1 MTGLP
6 ADSWSTQQL
15 AEFLAAVSS
24 FPDQSSAIS
33 GAVERAAESLDAE
46 VGALVRDGDVA
57 VSIGFAEGEAPV
69 ALLHALARD
78 DAREADLPSLGACSV
93 AREPLYE
100 GHPTWLLVGR
110 TGEPLSAEERV
121 LLRGMARVLGLM
133 LGMLGRQNLLERVSE
148 IQRQIVRRA
157 APREVLD
164 AIVSGAAELTASQ
177 VAGLRQVDPLTPGR
191 TVLLATAGFEP
202 HEAEVLRECNV
213 GEGVAGLAIEEDRL
227 VSASDYGSFGSA
239 RPGVADLGIEAAMAA
254 PVHESGEVV
263 GSLVVGSRRP
273 GRVYSAAERR
283 TLQTFAEHASLALTD
298 AKTVEV
304 ALYQAV
310 HDSLT
315 DLPNRTLF
323 TDRLQHALDRG
334 SRSSAGVAV
343 LFMDLD
349 RFKTV
354 NDSLGHAAGDELL
367 VETARR
373 LRECI
378 RPGDTAARLGGDE
391 FAVLLEGASASE
403 STHVAARILATL
415 EEPFVLAD
423 REVIVSASI
432 GIAMGAV
439 PGDDPLRDADL
450 AMYRAKAAGKGRYEL
465 FESGMHA
472 AVVERLELEGDLQGA
487 AARGELLLH
496 YQPIVELETGR
507 VTSLEALIRWRHPT
521 RGLLPPAAFIPL
533 AEETRQMP
541 ALGRWV
547 LGAACRQAAAWREIH
562 GGATPLVTVN
572 LSAHELGAPEIVE
585 DVQAALAAA
594 ALPPSALML
603 EITETVLMHDISA
616 TAHKL
621 GRLKHLGV
629 RLAVDDF
636 GTGYSSLQYLR
647 RFPIDFL
654 KIDKVFVDDLD
665 DGDGD
670 SSLARAIIDLGESFH
685 LDVIAEGIE
694 HESQRERLLEL
705 GCRLGQGYLFTRP
718 VDAAAA
724 GQMLG
729 GEWAILDSNQGPRP
743 YQRRALTG

>member
-15 AEFLAAVSS
+15 AEFLATVSS

-46 VGALVRDGDVA
+46 VGALVQDGDVA
-57 VSIGFAEGEAPV
+57 VSIGFAEDEAPV

-78 DAREADLPSLGACSV
+78 DAREADLPGLGACSV

-110 TGEPLSAEERV
+110 TGERLSPEERV

-133 LGMLGRQNLLERVSE
+133 LGMLGRQNLLERVSD

-164 AIVSGAAELTASQ
+164 AIVSGAAELTGSQ
-177 VAGLRQVDPLTPGR
+177 VAGLRQLDPMTPGR
-191 TVLLATAGFEP
+191 TVLLATSGFDA
-202 HEAEVLRECNV
+202 HEAEVLRDCRV
-213 GEGVAGLAIEEDRL
+213 GEGVAGRAIEEDRL
-227 VSASDYGSFGSA
+227 VSASDYGNFDAA
-239 RPGVADLGIEAAMAA
+239 RPGVARMGVEAAMAA

-298 AKTVEV
+298 AKTVEA

-334 SRSSAGVAV
+334 SRSGGGVAV

-373 LRECI
+373 LGGCI

-391 FAVLLEGASASE
+391 FAVLLEGASPVGGRAG
-403 STHVAARILATL
+403 R
-415 EEPFVLAD
+415 
-423 REVIVSASI
+423 
-432 GIAMGAV
+432 GAH
-439 PGDDPLRDADL
+439 PRDARE
-450 AMYRAKAAGKGRYEL
+450 AVRAGRPR
-465 FESGMHA
+465 G
-472 AVVERLELEGDLQGA
+472 VRERQHRHRHGCCCRA
-487 AARGELLLH
+487 
-496 YQPIVELETGR
+496 T
-507 VTSLEALIRWRHPT
+507 IR
-521 RGLLPPAAFIPL
+521 
-533 AEETRQMP
+533 
-541 ALGRWV
+541 
-547 LGAACRQAAAWREIH
+547 C
-562 GGATPLVTVN
+562 ATPTW
-572 LSAHELGAPEIVE
+572 PC
-585 DVQAALAAA
+585 
-594 ALPPSALML
+594 
-603 EITETVLMHDISA
+603 T
-616 TAHKL
+616 
-621 GRLKHLGV
+621 
-629 RLAVDDF
+629 
-636 GTGYSSLQYLR
+636 
-647 RFPIDFL
+647 
-654 KIDKVFVDDLD
+654 
-665 DGDGD
+665 
-670 SSLARAIIDLGESFH
+670 
-685 LDVIAEGIE
+685 
-694 HESQRERLLEL
+694 
-705 GCRLGQGYLFTRP
+705 
-718 VDAAAA
+718 
-724 GQMLG
+724 
-729 GEWAILDSNQGPRP
+729 GPRP
-743 YQRRALTG
+743 PGRAATSCSSPGCTPRWSSGSSSRATCRAPRRGASCCCTTSRSSSSRAAG